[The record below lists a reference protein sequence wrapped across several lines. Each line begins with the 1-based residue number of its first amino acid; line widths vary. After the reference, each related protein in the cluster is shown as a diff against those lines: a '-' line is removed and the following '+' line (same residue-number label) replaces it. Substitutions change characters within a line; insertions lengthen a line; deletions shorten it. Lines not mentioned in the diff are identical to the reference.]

1 MIFFKTVRRFR
12 DVHSYCFLGY
22 NRNLV
27 LGSKKFLDL
36 ALSLSV
42 KMSVESLI
50 LELFEADAFKFGQFV
65 LKTGIE
71 SPIYVDLRVIV
82 SYPSL
87 MVSFERIIVRHVC
100 DYFNPGRLAHQT
112 VLKDSG
118 E

>member
-36 ALSLSV
+36 ALSV

-50 LELFEADAFKFGQFV
+50 LELFEVDAFKFGQFV

-100 DYFNPGRLAHQT
+100 DYFNLGRLAHQT